1 MGAAGSSMKSA
12 NGGNARKF
20 SQSYMLARELG
31 SGAFSVVKLGV
42 HLETGHKTAVKVIPK
57 KKLSDEDYQSL
68 LTEIEILSS
77 LDHPHIIKLYETF
90 DEGDDFYIVTEL
102 VEGGELFDRIV
113 SKAHYT
119 EKEARDL
126 IKLVLETMAYM
137 HGAGIVH
144 RDLKPENLLLCSETD
159 DSDLKIA
166 DFGFAKRVKDL
177 LPKETACG
185 TPGYVAPEILRG
197 DKYGAEV
204 DIWSMGVICY
214 VLLAGYP
221 PFYDEDQKRLFKKI
235 KEGRYHFHEDYW
247 SNTSPEAINMIQ
259 MMLCVDQSKRWTAQQ
274 LLKHPWITIGDETL
288 EAKDL
293 TNSITVM
300 RKFNARRR
308 LRAAADAVIMA
319 NRMKAWSECTKQRAA
334 ESAKLQAIVKQKSL
348 IDPEALQSVGEED
361 NTNKSTN
368 NNDSGNDGNR
378 RGSFES
384 DVYGDAPSINPAL
397 DLLNDKELEQY

>member
-1 MGAAGSSMKSA
+1 MGGAAGSMKNA
-12 NGGNARKF
+12 NGTNVRKF
-20 SQSYMLARELG
+20 SQCYMLARELG
-31 SGAFSVVKLGV
+31 SGAFSVVKLAV
-42 HLETGHKTAVKVIPK
+42 NLETSEKAAVKVIPK

-77 LDHPHIIKLYETF
+77 LHHPHIIQLYETF
-90 DEGDDFYIVTEL
+90 DEGEDFFIVTEL

-126 IKLVLETMAYM
+126 IKLVLETMAYI
-137 HGAGIVH
+137 HGQGIVH

-159 DSDLKIA
+159 DSNLKIA
-166 DFGFAKRVKDL
+166 DFGFAKRIKDL

-204 DIWSMGVICY
+204 DIWSLGVICY

-221 PFYDEDQKRLFKKI
+221 PFYDEDQKRLFRKI

-259 MMLCVDQSKRWTAQQ
+259 MMLCVDQSKRWTAEQ
-274 LLKHPWITIGDETL
+274 LLKHPWLLIGSETL
-288 EAKDL
+288 EQKDL
-293 TNSITVM
+293 SNSITVM

-319 NRMKAWSECTKQRAA
+319 NRMKAWSTSRKENAA
-334 ESAKLQAIVKQKSL
+334 AAANDSMKKAKSKL
-348 IDPEALQSVGEED
+348 DPDALAAAS
-361 NTNKSTN
+361 N
-368 NNDSGNDGNR
+368 NNTEDDTKHTRS
-378 RGSFES
+378 SFDS
-384 DVYGDAPSINPAL
+384 DVYGDTPSINPAL